1 MMNDMRNEM
10 NNEIDKLIYSLQLAK
25 NLPGYRVKVSAVD
38 RISDQVQ
45 NFVLYWDLKL
55 DNVEQLELEI
65 E

>member
-1 MMNDMRNEM
+1 MMRNEM
-10 NNEIDKLIYSLQLAK
+10 NDEIDQLTYSLQLAK
-25 NLPGYRVKVSAVD
+25 NLPGYRVKVNAVD

-55 DNVEQLELEI
+55 DEVEQLELEI